1 MADNQDSTPSAAAP
15 QTHRVFVYGTL
26 RRGFSNHALLARSKF
41 AGEAATLRTYWMIT
55 TGPFPVL
62 LDDVPA
68 DFGVA
73 PLAVAGE
80 IYHVDD
86 ATLAQLDRLEREGIA
101 YDRKVTEVFEAGHK
115 VEAHIYVGVADYWHP
130 RGLPAWT
137 VQNERDELNWS
148 PS

>member
-1 MADNQDSTPSAAAP
+1 
-15 QTHRVFVYGTL
+15 
-26 RRGFSNHALLARSKF
+26 
-41 AGEAATLRTYWMIT
+41 
-55 TGPFPVL
+55 
-62 LDDVPA
+62 VPA